1 MLTLHRARLLH
12 TGTDLIEDGAVLVD
26 GATVAAIG
34 PFDELAGGPA
44 RIREWPGLLVPGLLN
59 RHAAWLLETAYHPD
73 PREERGDR
81 PLLPDGDLTDE
92 QRGGSAR
99 RGLQR
104 LLAHGTTALAGPLHR
119 TPVRTAVTRSGL
131 RHLPGP
137 DTGPGP
143 LDPLDP
149 HAGGTLEAALHRPL
163 TVGGAADFAVFAAG
177 TAQELAG
184 GGTRCLATVLDG
196 RLLYRGR

>member
-12 TGTDLIEDGAVLVD
+12 TGTEMIEDGAVLVD

-34 PFDELAGGPA
+34 SAAELADGPG
-44 RIREWPGLLVPGLLN
+44 RVREWPGVLVPGLLN
-59 RHAAWLLETAYHPD
+59 RHATWLLETAYHPD
-73 PREERGDR
+73 PREERGDL

-104 LLAHGTTALAGPLHR
+104 LLGHGATALAGPLGR
-119 TPVRTAVTRSGL
+119 APVRTAVARSGL

-143 LDPLDP
+143 LDPL
-149 HAGGTLEAALHRPL
+149 AGGTLGAALHRPL
-163 TVGGAADFAVFAAG
+163 TVGGAADFAVFAAE
-177 TAQELAG
+177 ALEELDG
-184 GGTRCLATVLDG
+184 GGAACLATVLDG
-196 RLLYRGR
+196 RLLYRSR